1 MNSSQAVPSYG
12 SQVTVLSQSAK
23 NAAKSARKERKR
35 EAKKDKDWD
44 LPFAALFEFD
54 EKYGLEK
61 EVAANSYFPGQ
72 QELKKVVTYPHVYD
86 HSSGGSI
93 LSGFGTRYKLPARA
107 ERQDEKVVL
116 ITQISG
122 L

>member
-1 MNSSQAVPSYG
+1 MSDNVPSYG

-23 NAAKSARKERKR
+23 NAAKLARKERKR
-35 EAKKDKDWD
+35 EGKKDKYQD
-44 LPFAALFEFD
+44 LPFSLLFEFGDDHLPVSANNSESLFRD
-54 EKYGLEK
+54 E
-61 EVAANSYFPGQ
+61 
-72 QELKKVVTYPHVYD
+72 QELKKNVSYPHIYD

-107 ERQDEKVVL
+107 ERLDEKVMFL
-116 ITQISG
+116 